1 MSIASVCK
9 GKKKKKK
16 NQSPFSRT
24 RKSCRS
30 ASCLLGVSFPTLKKK
45 KKKIERKRKKK
56 KKKREGEKKK
66 ERKRKGKR
74 KKKKKPA
81 RTAQSPLRPT
91 QSDTAP
97 GSSCALTHV
106 PPFQPVGGA
115 RRAPQGAASAAQ
127 KAAVSPPRKKRLLQ
141 PLPPAKLRFPLLAIS
156 ESRAVFVAQ
165 LLPLP
170 LNPGSSNVGGGWF
183 LTLPSIHPTQEHESP
198 FAALLA
204 KFQGKPHCE
213 TKHGRPWE
221 GPEDAGRKGEKGGK
235 PGRRTEL
242 AGENGE
248 KCVPD
253 AFKSVN
259 TLKPNGSETC
269 FRNWPFT

>member
-1 MSIASVCK
+1 MPAFVK
-9 GKKKKKK
+9 EKKKKKK

-45 KKKIERKRKKK
+45 KKKKYKERERRKRKKG
-56 KKKREGEKKK
+56 RG
-66 ERKRKGKR
+66 RKRKKGKEKGKG
-74 KKKKKPA
+74 KKKNQL
-81 RTAQSPLRPT
+81 AQLSRRC

-170 LNPGSSNVGGGWF
+170 LNPGSSNVGGG
-183 LTLPSIHPTQEHESP
+183 
-198 FAALLA
+198 
-204 KFQGKPHCE
+204 
-213 TKHGRPWE
+213 
-221 GPEDAGRKGEKGGK
+221 
-235 PGRRTEL
+235 
-242 AGENGE
+242 
-248 KCVPD
+248 
-253 AFKSVN
+253 
-259 TLKPNGSETC
+259 
-269 FRNWPFT
+269 